1 MTPKSVFIN
10 ASRDMCV
17 TSIFWCLRCHKV
29 HLLPTMVHEGRYFVL
44 IKETATCCSS
54 YMLRIDGD
62 HRLIERAIMK
72 GNEDAIFSKEDLV
85 EILI

>member
-10 ASRDMCV
+10 ASRDACV
-17 TSIFWCLRCHKV
+17 TSIFWCQHCHKV
-29 HLLPTMVHEGRYFVL
+29 HLLPTMVHEGKHFIL

-62 HRLIERAIMK
+62 HTLVARAIMG